1 MLCRLFTGRGTCVMK
16 EYEVLIESINPCGGA
31 ANASKEFLEIETD
44 DPAAY
49 VREHSPYP
57 VRCCG
62 HNKDGNLVIAT
73 GNEQGYQ
80 TNYTFIEG

>member
-1 MLCRLFTGRGTCVMK
+1 MRIMK

-31 ANASKEFLEIETD
+31 ANANKEFLEIETD

-73 GNEQGYQ
+73 GDNQGYQ
-80 TNYTFIEG
+80 INYTFFE

>member
-1 MLCRLFTGRGTCVMK
+1 MK

-31 ANASKEFLEIETD
+31 ANASKEFLEIETN

-62 HNKDGNLVIAT
+62 EDKEGNLVIAT

-80 TNYTFIEG
+80 KNYTFIEG